1 MNEELWKRAVDALLA
16 QPRAI
21 EERICVGC
29 WYKEHQG
36 VPFPALAS
44 SSLCL
49 ACAQQTRAA
58 FSHRM
63 QIQGVA

>member
-1 MNEELWKRAVDALLA
+1 MNEGLWKDAVAMLLA
-16 QPRAI
+16 QPQAR
-21 EERICVGC
+21 EQRICVGC

-44 SSLCL
+44 SSLCPV
-49 ACAQQTRAA
+49 CAQNTRAA